1 MYLPPFISQ
10 IPDFIYWTVLILFFD
25 LSWMAWHWKPAIG
38 NPLSIPTAVYLDDE
52 AEEESDSARLISDDV
67 EDIYNENKQGTK
79 FGTLEKPMFSFLAAI
94 IFWFNGKIEE
104 NLPVDY
110 IWN

>member
-10 IPDFIYWTVLILFFD
+10 IPDFIYWTVLISFFD

-52 AEEESDSARLISDDV
+52 TEEESDSAKLISDDV

-79 FGTLEKPMFSFLAAI
+79 FGTLEKAMFSFFAAI

-110 IWN
+110 I